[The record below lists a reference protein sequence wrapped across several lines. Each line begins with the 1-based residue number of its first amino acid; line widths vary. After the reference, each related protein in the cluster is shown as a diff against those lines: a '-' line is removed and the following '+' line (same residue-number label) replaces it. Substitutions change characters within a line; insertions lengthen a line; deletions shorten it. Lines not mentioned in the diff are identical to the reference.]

1 MLSGDQTV
9 NLRKLVL
16 LGIFL
21 GILGI
26 TPYSSNAVIVSTW
39 GDVVTVKYTLSVDGA
54 PYPGNIDQVLD
65 PIYLSS
71 GGTTPPELEAQFPG
85 VAATYLLGFK
95 QGLIGLQEHEKRSF
109 LIYADDAYSADPSH
123 ALYGKDLYYDIELL
137 EILYD
142 ADVKEVSITPSSA
155 TTSTQ
160 PLPPD
165 YSGML
170 LLGGGVVIIGGGFVA
185 WGIRSTQMERNA
197 LSKSRTSTSVREKNI
212 QKDKQ
217 QIKELR
223 ELTESISGADEP
235 LEQTEIKFRRRR
247 R

>member
-1 MLSGDQTV
+1 M
-9 NLRKLVL
+9 NLRKFVL

-21 GILGI
+21 GIWVI
-26 TPYSSNAVIVSTW
+26 TPHSSNAVIVSTW
-39 GDVVTVKYTLSVDGA
+39 GDVVTVKYTLSVDGS

-65 PIYLSS
+65 PIYLSTGS
-71 GGTTPPELEAQFPG
+71 TTPSMIEDQFPG

-95 QGLIGLQEHEKRSF
+95 QGIIGLQVNEEKSF
-109 LIYADDAYSADPSH
+109 VIDAADAYTDPSH

-142 ADVKEVSITPSSA
+142 AVVKEVSMTTTSA
-155 TTSTQ
+155 TTSSQ

-170 LLGGGVVIIGGGFVA
+170 LLGGGVVIIAGGFVA
-185 WGIRSTQMERNA
+185 WGLRSSQMERSA
-197 LSKSRTSTSVREKNI
+197 LSKGRTSTSVREETI
-212 QKDKQ
+212 QKNKQ

-223 ELTESISGADEP
+223 ELTESITGADKTI
-235 LEQTEIKFRRRR
+235 EQTEQKFRRRR